1 MNIDNI
7 KMIKPNNEEHISNIN
22 KDFTNIISGELKLN
36 TGLASLIVNLVNS
49 KVFSNECLENV
60 RGGED
65 EKYTP
70 KHFNDLAKIFVRDI
84 LEDNFKTF
92 DKVKKQALKRAIKV
106 AVALIKDSSLS
117 KFTNNK
123 SINPKGA
130 IAVDSS
136 KFSANMKKSFDS
148 GLSGGVKDLSVKD
161 CVSYAND
168 SLNLDGGTE
177 GSILKAQ
184 MGKVLSI
191 ITDEKRGYG
200 NDFNELPADCRN
212 NYVPLRNKLDAII
225 KHLKIEELDTDLQI
239 YAGR

>member
-7 KMIKPNNEEHISNIN
+7 KMIKPNNKEHVSNIN

-49 KVFSNECLENV
+49 KVFSNECLKNV
-60 RGGED
+60 RDGE
-65 EKYTP
+65 KNFTP

-106 AVALIKDSSLS
+106 AVALIKDGSLS

-168 SLNLDGGTE
+168 SLNIAGGTE

-191 ITDEKRGYG
+191 ITNDKGGYG

-225 KHLKIEELDTDLQI
+225 KHLKIEELDTNLQI
-239 YAGR
+239 YANK